1 MVICLLF
8 ISYLF
13 PQRMR
18 ETLNLN
24 YCPGKGSCKAKNTS
38 FSKENLVF
46 YPSWRMQ
53 YRTLNSLLTSVQTR
67 IKKSKNKIPPL
78 WGGGCFT
85 SCETVRIKETTLMSL
100 MNYLADVWE
109 LGDTVSQF
117 MTAVTK
123 QHNKTNFKSN
133 VQRFSTHMNSQ
144 SLAYTRNMHLHKS

>member
-24 YCPGKGSCKAKNTS
+24 YRPGKGSCKGKNTS

-46 YPSWRMQ
+46 YPSWRTQ

-100 MNYLADVWE
+100 MSYLADVWE

-117 MTAVTK
+117 MTAITK
-123 QHNKTNFKSN
+123 QHNKTTFKSN